1 MPLNIDDLRSFILV
15 TNERSVTGAAA
26 KLNVTQQSV
35 SERIRRLEARLGTQL
50 FDRRPHGM
58 QPSPAGFR
66 FLPYATQAVAL
77 LDQAA
82 AVIGDDDL
90 IRALVQRDVVSAVLP
105 LLGDLVGDDHVKIS
119 VTDDGEEA
127 IVASLRA
134 GDADVGIGV
143 FNNLPGPAR
152 VAPGSRGRGK
162 AARGA
167 SVGTSGPSEAV
178 SGSGPDRSG
187 SDGSSSGRAGVAS
200 AEVAV
205 VAEGVFSDPL
215 IWVVPPDH
223 PLTRRSR
230 ALSVT
235 ELMPSP
241 GNGSA
246 SHGVTAELAGVR
258 VGTRSSLGDELS
270 DGRLVE
276 LPVDQ
281 PGWVVPISIAYRAG
295 EVDRPALDA
304 VRSALRS
311 TTEAAGANGAA
322 SSSPSSGGQT

>member
-90 IRALVQRDVVSAVLP
+90 IRTLVQRDVSSAVLP
-105 LLGDLVGDDHVKIS
+105 LLGQLADDDHVKIS
-119 VTDDGEEA
+119 ITDDGEEA
-127 IVASLRA
+127 IVASLKA
-134 GDADVGIGV
+134 GDADMGIGV
-143 FNNLPGPAR
+143 FNGLPAPSQVAPGGSRQRKAQGANGAGRGGKPAAGGADASGDAAPGPADGAR
-152 VAPGSRGRGK
+152 LAP
-162 AARGA
+162 
-167 SVGTSGPSEAV
+167 
-178 SGSGPDRSG
+178 
-187 SDGSSSGRAGVAS
+187 

-223 PLTRRSR
+223 PLTRRAR

-241 GNGSA
+241 GNGSG
-246 SHGVTAELAGVR
+246 SHGVSSELAGVR
-258 VGTRSSLGDELS
+258 VGTRSSLESELS
-270 DGRLVE
+270 EGHLVQ

-281 PGWVVPISIAYRAG
+281 PGWVVPISIAFRST
-295 EVDRPALDA
+295 ESDRPALDA
-304 VRSALRS
+304 VRSALRG
-311 TTEAAGANGAA
+311 AHDLAGTDR
-322 SSSPSSGGQT
+322 SI